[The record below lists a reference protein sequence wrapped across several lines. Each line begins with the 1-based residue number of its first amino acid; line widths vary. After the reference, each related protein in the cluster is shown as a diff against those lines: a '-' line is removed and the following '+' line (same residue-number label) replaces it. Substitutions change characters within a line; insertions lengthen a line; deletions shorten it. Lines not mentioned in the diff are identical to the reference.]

1 MEMRFFFDSHEIFV
15 WLIFQTNFVLEA
27 EEGDPVAIAV
37 HPSGDDFMCSLSNGS
52 CK

>member
-1 MEMRFFFDSHEIFV
+1 
-15 WLIFQTNFVLEA
+15 VLEA